1 MLNMDNPIHE
11 LIVLALIFLGIFILF
26 IVISRI
32 IVVRLKKIVKKT
44 DSLIDDYIV
53 KLFTSPV
60 LLILFSILL
69 MSFAPSFISRLPKL
83 AFLKTLSSILLTL
96 SIGWLLVLVTRALSK
111 YFQNKYNLKEEDN
124 MHARSKVTKIRM
136 FENIAIFLLVAIF
149 IALALMNIEGARTI
163 GKSILA
169 SAGVIGILVGLAA
182 QKSMGQILSGIQIA
196 LTQPVKINDFVNIN
210 GELGQI
216 EEITL
221 TYIVVKIW
229 DDRRLVVP
237 IDYFLNN
244 PVENWTNKTSEIVG
258 KIYFYVA
265 YSLPLE
271 PIRKKLSSILEG
283 DPNWDGR
290 VQRVQVTDCRELV
303 KEVRIS
309 VSSSNISDNFALRL
323 KVREEIIDFIN
334 SEYPNALGILQFE
347 SNKSISN

>member
-1 MLNMDNPIHE
+1 
-11 LIVLALIFLGIFILF
+11 
-26 IVISRI
+26 
-32 IVVRLKKIVKKT
+32 
-44 DSLIDDYIV
+44 
-53 KLFTSPV
+53 
-60 LLILFSILL
+60 
-69 MSFAPSFISRLPKL
+69 
-83 AFLKTLSSILLTL
+83 
-96 SIGWLLVLVTRALSK
+96 
-111 YFQNKYNLKEEDN
+111 
-124 MHARSKVTKIRM
+124 M

-149 IALALMNIEGARTI
+149 IAIALMNIEGARTI

-334 SEYPNALGILQFE
+334 SEYPDALGILQFE
-347 SNKSISN
+347 NIKSISN